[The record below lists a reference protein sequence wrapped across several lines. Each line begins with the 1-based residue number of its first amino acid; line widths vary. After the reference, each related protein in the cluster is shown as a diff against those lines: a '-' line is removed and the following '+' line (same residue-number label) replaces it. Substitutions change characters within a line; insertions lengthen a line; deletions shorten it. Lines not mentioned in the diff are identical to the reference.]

1 MSGGFLGTG
10 KSPVVNL
17 MALSALSE
25 QLEQIVAHRE
35 STFGI
40 LCLSAHYEDLA
51 VKEINGRIGN
61 ASLAANVRSAS
72 LKAMRSTALGPEVS
86 SLLCRGQERCT
97 MRQKVSQIRNPEL
110 VDMDAY
116 CEGFRCGLLT
126 IIGASYIRAAIS
138 SG

>member
-1 MSGGFLGTG
+1 MSARFLRIG

-17 MALSALSE
+17 MALPALSE
-25 QLEQIVAHRE
+25 QLEQIVAHRQ

-72 LKAMRSTALGPEVS
+72 LKAMPSTAFGPEVS
-86 SLLCRGQERCT
+86 VCCVGAVEPCDA
-97 MRQKVSQIRNPEL
+97 PES
-110 VDMDAY
+110 
-116 CEGFRCGLLT
+116 EPN
-126 IIGASYIRAAIS
+126 
-138 SG
+138 